1 MHRLTRP
8 RRRERRDE
16 RGSALLLVPTG
27 VLVMIVLGAL
37 MVDTAAA
44 FLAEREAESTAAALA
59 NDLATLAVDETALRL
74 SGAYVISGAR
84 IDALKPTIQATAETQ
99 LSEVFVDGSVV
110 VDVRILGF
118 DRVEVTVSGAARRII
133 GPFGWS
139 GFSRTYAVSATE
151 VGHVHLS
158 G

>member
-1 MHRLTRP
+1 MHRLNARLRP
-8 RRRERRDE
+8 KRRDE
-16 RGSALLLVPTG
+16 HGSALLLVPTG
-27 VLVMIVLGAL
+27 VLIMIVLGAV
-37 MVDTAAA
+37 MVDSAAA

-59 NDLATLAVDETALRL
+59 NDLATLSVDETALRL
-74 SGAYVISGAR
+74 GGTYVISAAR
-84 IDALKPTIQATAETQ
+84 VNQLKPTIQATAEEQ
-99 LSEVFVDGSVV
+99 LSEVFVAGTVQ
-110 VDVRILGF
+110 VDVRILGL

-139 GFSRTYAVSATE
+139 GAQRTYAVSATE